1 MANLFGA
8 NLSRA
13 QLFRADLYGAQL
25 FRADLIGADL
35 SEANLFR
42 ADLTEANLSGV
53 NLTMAHLAGASLIDV
68 HLRDAD
74 LTGCRVYGV
83 SAWNLDLEGARQN
96 NLIITPNDEPEIT
109 VDNLEVAQ
117 FIYLLLNNERVRHVI
132 DTITSKV

>member
-1 MANLFGA
+1 
-8 NLSRA
+8 
-13 QLFRADLYGAQL
+13 
-25 FRADLIGADL
+25 
-35 SEANLFR
+35 
-42 ADLTEANLSGV
+42 V
-53 NLTMAHLAGASLIDV
+53 NLTKAHLAGASLIDV

-117 FIYLLLNNERVRHVI
+117 FIYLLLNNQRIRHVI
-132 DTITSKV
+132 EPSHRRSS